1 MPYRLEKLT
10 AKLIMTMNK
19 KRCPWPSSDKR
30 MIRYHDEEWGVPI
43 RDDNKLF
50 EFILLDTFQ
59 AGLSWSI
66 ILNRRQGFSEAFDK
80 FDPEIIASYNES
92 KIQSLLVDKGII
104 RNKLKI
110 NSTVSNAR
118 IFLYLQEKHDGFHNY
133 IWEFTNGA
141 PILNNW
147 QQSDQIPATSKESD
161 IMSKAF
167 KKAGFKFAGST
178 ICYSIMQAAGL
189 VNDHL
194 VSCFRYPEVQ
204 NYHWDNR

>member
-1 MPYRLEKLT
+1 
-10 AKLIMTMNK
+10 MTINK
-19 KRCPWPSSDKR
+19 KRCPWPSADNR

-66 ILNRRQGFSEAFDK
+66 ILNRRHGFSEAFDK
-80 FDPEIIASYNES
+80 FDPEVIAGYNES
-92 KIQSLLVDKGII
+92 KIQSLLLDKGII

-110 NSTVSNAR
+110 KSTVSNAR
-118 IFLYLQEKHDGFHNY
+118 VFLNLQEEYDGFHNY

-147 QQSDQIPATSKESD
+147 QQADQIPATSKESD

-204 NYHWDNR
+204 NYRWDNR